1 MSTYNYRLAQTSEQ
15 SNPGFSFNYQNQTNQ
30 VPQQN
35 AQQVPQQT
43 TQPMAGTNPQQASA
57 EQGQNQA
64 NVIETLDTKTKEVK
78 QFVTNHFRVLITAN
92 NIAADAVEYKWI
104 QRFFNYIGVKFNFQN
119 FIVDLLEN
127 RIDKIIN
134 QTAFGK
140 IISDQ
145 QLRTV
150 FRNLRTDL
158 LNKIPKIDEFRAIY
172 RRVQEIKSLK
182 SHFSLGSYKNLDTII
197 DNMDN
202 LDDARKAKVQ
212 PLLSR
217 LLAYKKALDSSTNA
231 EQTQN
236 ILKQIDAFLLENKEN
251 YYLKLLTENNKDLAK
266 SVNNFSKTVAKDA
279 NALEPVAKNMRLLGD
294 NPTEARKM
302 AVKSFDLMA
311 NIFRK
316 VEFLKPLISFGDFLA
331 GPNFGRNLMILDT
344 ILSSADALQWII
356 ELSTG
361 AAKLDFSVNVMDDRE
376 QYKKNLYFV
385 ISMSK
390 LLTSILQWFP
400 PITVFVAP
408 IDALLGIL
416 QNDAVMDKV
425 IDTGIELGVAAGGMG
440 WGGAQKIKEVER
452 INEQAYG
459 TPPSNPDVKIVYDW
473 ILQNADVGKLI
484 FQDVNRLKQMR
495 LSESQKYTDMAI
507 EYFKKNAPKDV
518 WEKAN
523 AGGMLN
529 TRLRSWLNN
538 ETDTRFMELRNSLL
552 AVCSNIIKDAVQEV
566 KQPTQPN
573 NNNQQQPTANR
584 VYNNRRY
591 VTCPSI

>member
-1 MSTYNYRLAQTSEQ
+1 MSTYNYRLAQTAEQ

-92 NIAADAVEYKWI
+92 NIVADAVEYKWI

-158 LNKIPKIDEFRAIY
+158 LNKIPKIDEFRAVY

-202 LDDARKAKVQ
+202 LDDARKVKVQ

-217 LLAYKKALDSSTNA
+217 LLAYKRALDSSTNA

-279 NALEPVAKNMRLLGD
+279 NSLEPVARNMRLLGD
-294 NPTEARKM
+294 NPTESRKM
-302 AVKSFDLMA
+302 AVKAFDLMA

-316 VEFLKPLISFGDFLA
+316 VEFLKPLVAFGDFLA

-344 ILSSADALQWII
+344 VLSSADAIQWII
-356 ELSTG
+356 ELTTG
-361 AAKLDFSVNVMDDRE
+361 ATKLDFSVNVMENRE

-440 WGGAQKIKEVER
+440 WGGANKLKEVER
-452 INEQAYG
+452 INEQAVG
-459 TPPSNPDVKIVYDW
+459 TPPSNPDAKIVYDW
-473 ILQNADVGKLI
+473 IMQSGKMIDYYRHVTRTKPMNQWATQYPIIVQKLI
-484 FQDVNRLKQMR
+484 DDFYNLAPDNIVDSAHTKVLGGAISWLKNTNDTRYQELNQSLLGFLINSVKEAR
-495 LSESQKYTDMAI
+495 QTIRQESQAQ
-507 EYFKKNAPKDV
+507 N
-518 WEKAN
+518 
-523 AGGMLN
+523 
-529 TRLRSWLNN
+529 
-538 ETDTRFMELRNSLL
+538 
-552 AVCSNIIKDAVQEV
+552 
-566 KQPTQPN
+566 QP
-573 NNNQQQPTANR
+573 QQQPTANR